1 LELPPDPFADLIEP
15 FQRRGVD
22 LGLERLA
29 GALAELGHPE
39 RRFMAVQVVGTNGKG
54 SISTLVHGALQAAG
68 LRSGLYT
75 SPHLVSWCERI
86 RLGADPIAP
95 PVLRRLLSQ
104 LQPLA
109 RRHDLTP
116 FELVTAAA
124 FLAFAEAG
132 VAIAV
137 LEVGLGGRLDATTVH
152 PRREVIALAS
162 IGLDHTEFLGP
173 DLASIAA
180 EKAGVLH
187 PGALVVSAPQVRE
200 VAVVL
205 EAQARQRGCRLQWC
219 QPLEEVGEELV
230 VGDLRWRS
238 GLPGAV
244 QRTNSAVALGVIEN
258 LRRLGWAIP
267 DRAISQGFSQASW
280 PGRLQTARW
289 RGHPLIL
296 DGAHNLP
303 AARALRQERDRLGD
317 GPIHWVVGILA
328 NKEGPAMLEALLAP
342 RDRAWIVPVA
352 GHAHWS
358 AEQLAAAC
366 PALAPHLRSAAD
378 PEAGLAAACGMEA
391 ACSMETAVSAG
402 AGAAPVFVAGS
413 LYLLGLLLAGADLDR

>member
-1 LELPPDPFADLIEP
+1 MELPVDPFADLIEP

-22 LGLERLA
+22 LGLERLT

-39 RRFMAVQVVGTNGKG
+39 RRFVAVQVAGTNGKG

-173 DLASIAA
+173 DLVSIAA

-187 PGALVVSAPQVRE
+187 PGALVVSAPQEPE
-200 VAVVL
+200 VVGVL
-205 EAQARQRGCRLQWC
+205 EAQARLRGCRLQWC
-219 QPLEEVGEELV
+219 QPLEQVGEELV
-230 VGDLRWRS
+230 AGDLRWRS
-238 GLPGAV
+238 GLPGVV
-244 QRTNSAVALGVIEN
+244 QRTNSAVALRVIEN

-267 DRAISQGFSQASW
+267 DRAISQGFSQARW
-280 PGRLQTARW
+280 PGRLQPARW

-303 AARALRQERDRLGD
+303 AARALRRERDRLGD

-342 RDRAWIVPVA
+342 LDRAWIVPVP
-352 GHAHWS
+352 GHAHWRS
-358 AEQLAAAC
+358 EDLAAAC
-366 PALAPHLRSAAD
+366 PALGERLGSAAD
-378 PEAGLAAACGMEA
+378 PEAGLAAACGSEA
-391 ACSMETAVSAG
+391 AVAAG
-402 AGAAPVFVAGS
+402 PGAAPVFVAGS
-413 LYLLGLLLAGADLDR
+413 LYLLGHLLAGAGLDQ

>member
-1 LELPPDPFADLIEP
+1 MELPADPFADLIEP

-39 RRFMAVQVVGTNGKG
+39 RRFMAVQVAGTNGKG

-75 SPHLVSWCERI
+75 SPHLLSWCERI

-180 EKAGVLH
+180 EKAGALH
-187 PGALVVSAPQVRE
+187 PGALVVSAPQETE
-200 VAVVL
+200 VEAVL
-205 EAQARQRGCRLQWC
+205 EAQASLRGCRLQWC
-219 QPLEEVGEELV
+219 QPLQQVGEELV
-230 VGDLRWRS
+230 AGELRWRS

-267 DRAISQGFSQASW
+267 DRAISQGFSQARW
-280 PGRLQTARW
+280 PGRLQPARW

-328 NKEGPAMLEALLAP
+328 TKEGPAILAALLAP
-342 RDRAWIVPVA
+342 SDRVWIVPVP

-358 AEQLAAAC
+358 SEDLAAAC
-366 PALAPHLRSAAD
+366 PALDGRLASAAD
-378 PEAGLAAACGMEA
+378 PEAGLAAACAREA
-391 ACSMETAVSAG
+391 AVA

-413 LYLLGLLLAGADLDR
+413 LYLLGHLLAAVALDR